1 MPFTNGEGN
10 MLHFDQKQFDFN
22 LQFEILFFSIIP
34 SILFIPSSLWRTL
47 AGIRRPVV
55 VNAPVLQFIKIGT
68 IVIYAGL
75 ELALLILA
83 AVGSFHISRM
93 FIASSVLQLL
103 SALFMLTVSMVDH
116 SRSPRPSMLLNSY
129 LFLTLLLD
137 IARARTL
144 FLSSDYISEVA
155 YSNLFCASVGLKTA
169 ILVLEA
175 CQKAKWVVWD
185 ATKHS
190 PEETSGIFSLGIFFW
205 LNKLFLAGYKHT
217 FTIESLYPLDS
228 TFDAQALHEEFAR
241 KMDYTKLKGDKFGLL
256 KVLVRTLWV
265 QLLLPIPPRAALI
278 AFYICQPLF
287 IESLVT
293 YLSQS
298 EPGPNVGYGLI
309 GAAILIYSGIAISYG
324 LYWYCHHRLRTMVRS
339 ILVTETF
346 KAATRARMGSG
357 DDNAALTLMST
368 DMERIR
374 MGLRF
379 VHETW
384 ASLIQAGL
392 AAWLLYRQLGV
403 VFVAPVGVVVVCF
416 VGLGILVNFTGDS
429 QRSWMSGVQKRVGL
443 TATVIASMKS
453 LKVSGLAGPV
463 TEYVQQLRVDEL
475 AAGARYRRI
484 MIIAAV
490 FAFMP
495 QLISPPLTFA
505 FAEKTLNASTMFTGL
520 SFLTLLTQ
528 PLSQLFQSVPELVSG
543 LACLGRIQAFLELEP
558 RRDYRQPLVEA
569 QSGGLEKTSN
579 YIAIRA
585 ASFGWKPDKF
595 VLNNIHTQIP
605 TSSLTMVVGP
615 VGSGKSTFCKAL
627 LGEIPFSQGSIA
639 MQTSPRHVGFCEQTA
654 FLWNGTIRENIVG
667 FAPFDR
673 ERYDQVIE
681 ATSLR
686 FDLATLSQGDQTNIG
701 SDGVALS
708 GGQKQ
713 RLSLARALYLPSNLL
728 VLDDVFSGLDADT
741 EEKVFQQVFGSD
753 GLLRQRGSTV
763 VLCTHSV
770 RHLPSADYIIVLGN
784 GSVEEQGTFI
794 DLSTRP
800 GYVRRLK
807 VGLKQEGE
815 DNFIADDEPGP
826 DPYQEHKDQAEAD
839 KKLQHE
845 ITVNSTQS
853 STPVT
858 PGVAAA
864 RQVGDATVYKLYL
877 KSMGWFVA
885 ACSLFFAALWGLFTN
900 YPTIWLTYWSDA
912 TDSVH
917 PAHSH
922 SYYAGIYA
930 LLQVCAIL
938 ALLLLG
944 VTLFIISVKKA
955 GANLHQQALRTLIR
969 APLAF
974 FTNTDTGVVTNL
986 FSQDLNLID
995 TELPEATLN
1004 TLFCVFQSIG
1014 QAAVMLTSSVY
1025 LAISYPILGAL
1036 LYFVQKYYLR
1046 TSRQLRLLDLEA
1058 KSPLYTH
1065 FLDTLKGIATL
1076 RAFGFVS
1083 EDIHKNARLVDSS
1096 QRAAYLLL
1104 MIQEWL
1110 NLVLNLVVMVI
1121 AAVLTTLAVRL
1132 HSNSA
1137 FAGASM
1143 YSLMTFGESLSG
1155 IVIYYT
1161 RLETSIGAIARL
1173 KTFNE
1178 TVKPEDRDGPGEED
1192 IVPDTNWPDRGLVE
1206 LRGVSAQYKSTTH
1219 SVSESDSESNS
1230 NYMATTSGAT
1240 TTEPQTLALRNIT
1253 LTISPGE
1260 KVAICGRTGSGK
1272 SSFLALLL
1280 KLLDPLPSPPI
1291 DHESSSLN
1299 DDQGRQSAPV
1309 LIDELPLHRIHRAT
1323 LRQRLIAVPQD
1334 PVFLPDGS
1342 SFLANLDPTN
1352 TATPAECQQVLEAVR
1367 LWEFVQERAEGL
1379 LAPVTAGTWSAGQRQ
1394 LFSLGR
1400 AVLRAKIRQRAQS
1413 LSFPNDAG
1421 SNNAAQA
1428 GGILLLDEV
1437 SSSVD
1442 RETEQMMQE
1451 IIRAE
1456 FRAYT
1461 IIAVSHRLEMIMDFD
1476 RVVVM
1481 DRGEVVEVG
1490 NPVALKEASGTRFG
1504 KLVAAA
1510 GA

>member
-22 LQFEILFFSIIP
+22 LQFEALFFSITP

-55 VNAPVLQFIKIGT
+55 VNAPVLQFIKIGA
-68 IVIYAGL
+68 IAIYAGL
-75 ELALLILA
+75 ELALLFLT

-116 SRSPRPSMLLNSY
+116 SRSPKPSMLLNSY

-144 FLSSDYISEVA
+144 FLSSDYNSEIT

-190 PEETSGIFSLGIFFW
+190 PEETSGIFSLGVFFW
-205 LNKLFLAGYKHT
+205 LNKLFLAGNSR
-217 FTIESLYPLDS
+217 E
-228 TFDAQALHEEFAR
+228 
-241 KMDYTKLKGDKFGLL
+241 KMDYTKLKGDRFGLL

-298 EPGPNVGYGLI
+298 EPGPDVGYGLI

-324 LYWYCHHRLRTMVRS
+324 LYWYCHHRLRTM
-339 ILVTETF
+339 
-346 KAATRARMGSG
+346 
-357 DDNAALTLMST
+357 
-368 DMERIR
+368 
-374 MGLRF
+374 
-379 VHETW
+379 TW

-392 AAWLLYRQLGV
+392 AAWLLYRKLGV

-416 VGLGILVNFTGDS
+416 VGLGILINYTEDS

-463 TEYVQQLRVDEL
+463 TE
-475 AAGARYRRI
+475 I

-490 FAFMP
+490 FAFIP

-505 FAEKTLNASTMFTGL
+505 FAQKTLNASTMFTGL

-558 RRDYRQPLVEA
+558 RQDYRQPLVED
-569 QSGGLEKTSN
+569 QSGGLEKNSN
-579 YIAIRA
+579 YIVIRA

-595 VLNNIHTQIP
+595 ALNNIHAQIP

-627 LGEIPFSQGSIA
+627 LGEMPFSQGSIA

-713 RLSLARALYLPSNLL
+713 RLSLARALYLPSNPL

-741 EEKVFQQVFGSD
+741 EEKVFRQVFGSD

-815 DNFIADDEPGP
+815 DNNIADDEPGP
-826 DPYQEHKDQAEAD
+826 GPYQEYKDQAEAD

-853 STPVT
+853 STPNT

-864 RQVGDATVYKLYL
+864 QQVGEATVYKLYL

-938 ALLLLG
+938 ALLLLLG

-1076 RAFGFVS
+1076 RAFGFVP

-1192 IVPDTNWPDRGLVE
+1192 IVPDTNWPNRGLVE

-1230 NYMATTSGAT
+1230 NCMATTSGAT

-1253 LTISPGE
+1253 LTISQGE

-1280 KLLDPLPSPPI
+1280 KLLDPLSSPPI

-1352 TATPAECQQVLEAVR
+1352 TATPAECQKVLEAVR

-1413 LSFPNDAG
+1413 LSFPDDAG
-1421 SNNAAQA
+1421 SNNAAQ
-1428 GGILLLDEV
+1428 GGRGILLLDEV

-1504 KLVAAA
+1504 ELVAAA

>member
-10 MLHFDQKQFDFN
+10 MLHINQEQFDFN
-22 LQFEILFFSIIP
+22 LQFESLFFSIIP
-34 SILFIPSSLWRTL
+34 SALFIPSSLWRTL
-47 AGIRRPVV
+47 AQIHKPVV
-55 VNAPVLQFIKIGT
+55 VNAPVLQFIKTGV
-68 IVIYAGL
+68 IVLYGGL

-83 AVGSFHISRM
+83 AVGSFYMSRM
-93 FIASSVLQLL
+93 FIASSVLQLI
-103 SALFMLTVSMVDH
+103 SALFMLTVSVVDH

-137 IARARTL
+137 IVRARTL
-144 FLSSDYISEVA
+144 FLSSGHGSEIV
-155 YSNLFCASVGLKTA
+155 YSSIFCASVGLKTA
-169 ILVLEA
+169 ILLLEA
-175 CQKAKWVVWD
+175 CQKARWVTWD

-190 PEETSGIFSLGIFFW
+190 PEETSGIFSLGVFFW
-205 LNKLFLAGYKHT
+205 LNKLFLTGYRHT
-217 FTIESLYPLDS
+217 FTIETLYPLDS
-228 TFDAQALHEEFAR
+228 SFDAQALHEEFAK
-241 KMDYTKLKGDKFGLL
+241 KMDYTKLKGDKFALL

-265 QLLLPIPPRAALI
+265 QLLLPIPPRVALI

-293 YLSQS
+293 YLSHS
-298 EPGPNVGYGLI
+298 EPAPNVGYGLI
-309 GAAILIYSGIAISYG
+309 GAAILIYSGIGISYA

-346 KAATRARMGSG
+346 KAATRVRLGSG
-357 DDNAALTLMST
+357 DDSAALTLMST

-384 ASLIQAGL
+384 ASMIQAGL
-392 AAWLLYRQLGV
+392 AAWMLYRQLGV
-403 VFVAPVGVVVVCF
+403 VFVAAVGVVVVCF
-416 VGLGILVNFTGDS
+416 VGLGILINFTGDS

-453 LKVSGLAGPV
+453 LKISGLAGPV
-463 TEYVQQLRVDEL
+463 AEYVQQLRVGEL

-490 FAFMP
+490 FAFIP
-495 QLISPPLTFA
+495 QLISPPLTIA
-505 FAEKTLNASTMFTGL
+505 FTQKTLNASTMFTSL

-558 RRDYRQPLVEA
+558 RQDYRQPLVEA
-569 QSGGLEKTSN
+569 QNCGMEKSSEQFNLKPTDC
-579 YIAIRA
+579 IIIRDA
-585 ASFGWKPDKF
+585 NFGWEADKF
-595 VLNNIHTQIP
+595 VLNNINTRIP
-605 TSSLTMVVGP
+605 ASSLTMVIGP

-627 LGEIPFSQGSIA
+627 LGEIPFSQGSVGTSI
-639 MQTSPRHVGFCEQTA
+639 SPRHVGFCEQTA

-667 FAPFDR
+667 FTPFDR

-713 RLSLARALYLPSNLL
+713 RLSLARALYLHSDFLI
-728 VLDDVFSGLDADT
+728 LDDVFSGLDADT
-741 EEKVFQQVFGSD
+741 EEQVFRQVFGPD
-753 GLLRQRGSTV
+753 GLLRRRGSTV

-770 RHLPSADYIIVLGN
+770 RHLPTADYIVALEN
-784 GSVEEQGTFI
+784 GRLAEQGTFAH
-794 DLSTRP
+794 LSTRG
-800 GYVRRLK
+800 GYVQRLE

-815 DNFIADDEPGP
+815 DTTADDERCPRP
-826 DPYQEHKDQAEAD
+826 EHECETGVGNTKFEPA
-839 KKLQHE
+839 
-845 ITVNSTQS
+845 ITVNSTQA
-853 STPVT
+853 STPIA
-858 PGVAAA
+858 PAVAAA
-864 RQVGDATVYKLYL
+864 RQVGDATVYKMYV

-912 TDSVH
+912 TESVH
-917 PAHSH
+917 PTHSN

-930 LLQVCAIL
+930 LLQICAII

-944 VTLFIISVKKA
+944 ITLFIVSVKKA
-955 GANLHQQALRTLIR
+955 GASLHQQALRTLIR
-969 APLAF
+969 APLSF

-1036 LYFVQKYYLR
+1036 LYCVQKYYLR

-1076 RAFGFVS
+1076 RAFGFIPD
-1083 EDIHKNARLVDSS
+1083 DIHKNARLVDSS

-1110 NLVLNLVVMVI
+1110 NLVLNLVVMVM

-1137 FAGASM
+1137 FAGASL

-1178 TVKPEDRDGPGEED
+1178 TVAPEDRDGPGEED

-1206 LRGVSAQYKSTTH
+1206 LRGVSARYKSTT
-1219 SVSESDSESNS
+1219 VSESDSESDS
-1230 NYMATTSGAT
+1230 NFVVSGVT
-1240 TTEPQTLALRNIT
+1240 KLPLALKNIT
-1253 LTISPGE
+1253 LTIHRGE

-1272 SSFLALLL
+1272 SSLLALLL
-1280 KLLDPLPSPPI
+1280 KLLDPLPST
-1291 DHESSSLN
+1291 DNNH
-1299 DDQGRQSAPV
+1299 DQEPPV
-1309 LIDELPLHRIHRAT
+1309 LIDNIPLHRIHRAT

-1342 SFLANLDPTN
+1342 SFRANLDPTN
-1352 TATPAECQQVLEAVR
+1352 TATPAECQRVLEAVR
-1367 LWEFVQERAEGL
+1367 LWGFVQERAEGL
-1379 LAPVTAGTWSAGQRQ
+1379 HAPVTAGTLSAGQRQ

-1400 AVLRAKIRQRAQS
+1400 AVLRARIRLRS
-1413 LSFPNDAG
+1413 TSSPPEDG
-1421 SNNAAQA
+1421 SNNQDQ

-1442 RETEQMMQE
+1442 RETERMMQM

-1456 FRAYT
+1456 FRHYT

-1490 NPVALKEASGTRFG
+1490 NPAALKGRAGSRFG
-1504 KLVAAA
+1504 ELVAAA
-1510 GA
+1510 SA

>member
-1 MPFTNGEGN
+1 MPFTTGEGN
-10 MLHFDQKQFDFN
+10 MLHLNREQFDFN
-22 LQFEILFFSIIP
+22 LQFESLFFSIIP
-34 SILFIPSSLWRTL
+34 SVLFITSSLWRTL
-47 AGIRRPVV
+47 SRIRKPVV
-55 VNAPVLQFIKIGT
+55 VNAPVFQFIKTGA
-68 IVIYAGL
+68 IVIYAGF
-75 ELALLILA
+75 ETTLLILT
-83 AVGSFHISRM
+83 AVGSFPISRM
-93 FIASSVLQLL
+93 LIASSVLQLV
-103 SALFMLTVSMVDH
+103 SALFMLTVSVVDH

-144 FLSSDYISEVA
+144 FLSSDRDSEIV
-155 YSNLFCASVGLKTA
+155 YSSIFCVSVGLKTA
-169 ILVLEA
+169 ILLLEA
-175 CQKAKWVVWD
+175 WQKARWVKWD

-190 PEETSGIFSLGIFFW
+190 PEETSGIFSLGVFFW
-205 LNKLFLAGYKHT
+205 LNKLFLAGYRHT
-217 FTIESLYPLDS
+217 FTIQNLYPLDS
-228 TFDAQALHEEFAR
+228 TFDAQALHEKFA
-241 KMDYTKLKGDKFGLL
+241 KKIDYTKLKGDQFGLP
-256 KVLVRTLWV
+256 KVLVRILWV
-265 QLLLPIPPRAALI
+265 HLLLPIPPRVALI
-278 AFYICQPLF
+278 AIYICQPLF
-287 IESLVT
+287 IESLIT
-293 YLSQS
+293 YLSRS
-298 EPGPNVGYGLI
+298 KSDPNVGYGLI
-309 GAAILIYSGIAISYG
+309 GAAILIYSGIGI
-324 LYWYCHHRLRTMVRS
+324 LYCHHRLRTMVRS
-339 ILVTETF
+339 ILVTEMY
-346 KAATRARMGSG
+346 KAATRGQLGSG
-357 DDNAALTLMST
+357 DDSAALTLMST

-374 MGLRF
+374 MGLCF

-384 ASLIQAGL
+384 ASMIQAGL
-392 AAWLLYRQLGV
+392 AAWMIHRQVGV
-403 VFVAPVGVVVVCF
+403 MFVAPVGVVVVCF

-429 QRSWMSGVQKRVGL
+429 QRSWMSEVQERVGL

-453 LKVSGLAGPV
+453 LEISGLAGPV
-463 TEYVQQLRVDEL
+463 AEYVQQLRVNEL

-490 FAFMP
+490 FAFIP
-495 QLISPPLTFA
+495 QLISPPLTLA
-505 FAEKTLNASTMFTGL
+505 FAQHRLNASTMFTSL

-528 PLSQLFQSVPELVSG
+528 PLLQLFQSIPELVSG
-543 LACLGRIQAFLELEP
+543 LACLGRIQAFLELKP
-558 RRDYRQPLVEA
+558 RYDYRQPLVDA
-569 QSGGLEKTSN
+569 LSCGTEKSSKQLNLQTTD
-579 YIAIRA
+579 IAIRDGN
-585 ASFGWKPDKF
+585 FGWKVDKF
-595 VLNNIHTQIP
+595 VLNNFSTRIP
-605 TSSLTMVVGP
+605 ASSLTMVIGP

-627 LGEIPFSQGSIA
+627 LGEIPFSQGSVV
-639 MQTSPRHVGFCEQTA
+639 MRTSPRHIGFCEQTA

-667 FAPFDR
+667 FTPFNR
-673 ERYDQVIE
+673 ERYEQVIE
-681 ATSLR
+681 AVSLR

-713 RLSLARALYLPSNLL
+713 RVSLARALYLPSDFL

-741 EEKVFQQVFGSD
+741 EKQVFRQVFRPD
-753 GLLRQRGSTV
+753 GLLRRRGSTV

-770 RHLPSADYIIVLGN
+770 RHLPAADYIIALDT
-784 GSVEEQGTFI
+784 GSVAEQGTFNH
-794 DLSTRP
+794 LSTHA
-800 GYVRRLK
+800 GYVRRLG
-807 VGLKQEGE
+807 VELKQE
-815 DNFIADDEPGP
+815 DKSTIADDEPDHCDEHESQTGP
-826 DPYQEHKDQAEAD
+826 G
-839 KKLQHE
+839 KKPEPAIIVDSPRL
-845 ITVNSTQS
+845 STQIA
-853 STPVT
+853 PAVT
-858 PGVAAA
+858 AA

-912 TDSVH
+912 TESVH

-930 LLQVCAIL
+930 LLQICAIL

-944 VTLFIISVKKA
+944 ITLFIVSVKKA
-955 GANLHQQALRTLIR
+955 GANLHQQALRTLIH
-969 APLAF
+969 APLSF
-974 FTNTDTGVVTNL
+974 FANTDTGVITNL

-1014 QAAVMLTSSVY
+1014 QAVVMLTSSVY
-1025 LAISYPILGAL
+1025 LVISYPILGAV
-1036 LYFVQKYYLR
+1036 LYFLQKYYLR

-1076 RAFGFVS
+1076 RAFGFIPD
-1083 EDIHKNARLVDSS
+1083 DIHKNASLVDSS

-1110 NLVLNLVVMVI
+1110 NLVLNVVVMVI
-1121 AAVLTTLAVRL
+1121 ATALTTLAVRL

-1155 IVIYYT
+1155 IVIHYT
-1161 RLETSIGAIARL
+1161 RLETSISAIARL
-1173 KTFNE
+1173 KAFNE
-1178 TVKPEDRDGPGEED
+1178 AVTPEDRDRPGEED
-1192 IVPDTNWPDRGLVE
+1192 IVPDPKWPDRGLVE
-1206 LRGVSAQYKSTTH
+1206 LRGVSAQYKSTT
-1219 SVSESDSESNS
+1219 VSQSKSASESNS
-1230 NYMATTSGAT
+1230 VVSGAT
-1240 TTEPQTLALRNIT
+1240 KTHFALKNIT
-1253 LTISPGE
+1253 LTIHPGE

-1280 KLLDPLPSPPI
+1280 KLLEPLPSSENN
-1291 DHESSSLN
+1291 H
-1299 DDQGRQSAPV
+1299 DQEPPV
-1309 LIDELPLHRIHRAT
+1309 LIDNIPLHRIHRTT
-1323 LRQRLIAVPQD
+1323 LRQRLIAVSQD

-1342 SFLANLDPTN
+1342 SFCANLDPTN

-1379 LAPVTAGTWSAGQRQ
+1379 HAPVTAGTLSAGQKQ

-1400 AVLRAKIRQRAQS
+1400 AVLRAKIRLRS
-1413 LSFPNDAG
+1413 TTSSPKEG
-1421 SNNAAQA
+1421 SDNQKQ

-1442 RETEQMMQE
+1442 RETERIVLE
-1451 IIRAE
+1451 IIQTE
-1456 FRAYT
+1456 FRHYT
-1461 IIAVSHRLEMIMDFD
+1461 VIAVSHRLEMIMGFD

-1490 NPVALKEASGTRFG
+1490 NPAVLKVEAGSRFG
-1504 KLVAAA
+1504 DLVAAA

>member
-10 MLHFDQKQFDFN
+10 LLHLNQEQFDFN
-22 LQFEILFFSIIP
+22 LQFESLFFSIIP
-34 SILFIPSSLWRTL
+34 SVLFIPSSLWRTL
-47 AGIRRPVV
+47 AQIRKPVV
-55 VNAPVLQFIKIGT
+55 VNAPVLQFIKTGAI
-68 IVIYAGL
+68 IIYAGL

-93 FIASSVLQLL
+93 LIASSTLQLI
-103 SALFMLTVSMVDH
+103 SALFMLTVSVVDH

-144 FLSSDYISEVA
+144 FLSSDSDHGSEIV
-155 YSNLFCASVGLKTA
+155 YSSIFCASVGLKTA
-169 ILVLEA
+169 ILLLEA
-175 CQKAKWVVWD
+175 CQKARWVAWD

-190 PEETSGIFSLGIFFW
+190 PEETSGIFSLGVFFW
-205 LNKLFLAGYKHT
+205 LNKLFMAGYRRT

-228 TFDAQALHEEFAR
+228 TFDAQALHEEFA
-241 KMDYTKLKGDKFGLL
+241 KKIDYAKLKGDRFGLL

-287 IESLVT
+287 IESLIT
-293 YLSQS
+293 YLSHS
-298 EPGPNVGYGLI
+298 EPDPNAGYGLI
-309 GAAILIYSGIAISYG
+309 GAAILIYSGIGISYA

-346 KAATRARMGSG
+346 KAATRVRLGSG
-357 DDNAALTLMST
+357 DDSAALTLMSI
-368 DMERIR
+368 DMEHIR

-384 ASLIQAGL
+384 ASMIQAGL
-392 AAWLLYRQLGV
+392 AAWMLYRQLGV
-403 VFVAPVGVVVVCF
+403 VFVAPMGVVVVCF

-429 QRSWMSGVQKRVGL
+429 QRSWMFGVQKRVGL

-453 LKVSGLAGPV
+453 LKISGLAGPV
-463 TEYVQQLRVDEL
+463 AEYVQQLRVDEL

-490 FAFMP
+490 FAFIP

-505 FAEKTLNASTMFTGL
+505 FTQKTLDASTMFTSL

-528 PLSQLFQSVPELVSG
+528 PLSQLFQSIPEFVSG

-558 RRDYRQPLVEA
+558 RQDYRQPLVEA
-569 QSGGLEKTSN
+569 QSCGMEKSPTQVN
-579 YIAIRA
+579 EKATDCIVIRDA
-585 ASFGWKPDKF
+585 NFGWKADKF
-595 VLNNIHTQIP
+595 VLNNINTQIP
-605 TSSLTMVVGP
+605 ASSLTMVIGP

-627 LGEIPFSQGSIA
+627 LGEIPFSQGSVVTS
-639 MQTSPRHVGFCEQTA
+639 TSPRHVGFCEQTA

-667 FAPFDR
+667 FTPFDR

-681 ATSLR
+681 ATSLS

-713 RLSLARALYLPSNLL
+713 RLSLARALYLPSDFLI
-728 VLDDVFSGLDADT
+728 LDDVFSGLDADT
-741 EEKVFQQVFGSD
+741 EEQVFRQVFGPD
-753 GLLRQRGSTV
+753 GLLRRRGSTV

-770 RHLPSADYIIVLGN
+770 RHLPTADYIIALEN
-784 GSVEEQGTFI
+784 GSVAEQGTFAH
-794 DLSTRP
+794 LSTRA
-800 GYVRRLK
+800 GYVQRLE
-807 VGLKQEGE
+807 VGLKQEG
-815 DNFIADDEPGP
+815 DDTTADDKPGP
-826 DPYQEHKDQAEAD
+826 CSKHEDQTGVG
-839 KKLQHE
+839 KKLE
-845 ITVNSTQS
+845 PAIIVNSTQS
-853 STPVT
+853 STPIA
-858 PGVAAA
+858 PAVAAA
-864 RQVGDATVYKLYL
+864 RQVGDATVYKLYI

-885 ACSLFFAALWGLFTN
+885 ACSLLFAALWGLFTN

-912 TDSVH
+912 TESVH
-917 PAHSH
+917 PAHSN

-930 LLQVCAIL
+930 LLQICAII

-944 VTLFIISVKKA
+944 ITLFIVSVKKA

-969 APLAF
+969 APLSF
-974 FTNTDTGVVTNL
+974 FTDTDTGVVTNL

-1014 QAAVMLTSSVY
+1014 QAVVMLTSSVY

-1076 RAFGFVS
+1076 RAFGFIPD
-1083 EDIHKNARLVDSS
+1083 DIHKNARLVDSS

-1110 NLVLNLVVMVI
+1110 NLVLNLVVMAI
-1121 AAVLTTLAVRL
+1121 AAVLTTLAVWL

-1137 FAGASM
+1137 FAGASL

-1178 TVKPEDRDGPGEED
+1178 TVTPEDRDGPGEED
-1192 IVPDTNWPDRGLVE
+1192 IVPDPNWPDRGLIE
-1206 LRGVSAQYKSTTH
+1206 LRGVSARYKSTT
-1219 SVSESDSESNS
+1219 VSEADSNS
-1230 NYMATTSGAT
+1230 VISGPT
-1240 TTEPQTLALRNIT
+1240 KPPLALKNIT
-1253 LTISPGE
+1253 LTIHPGE

-1280 KLLDPLPSPPI
+1280 KLLDPLPSTDNNHDPEP
-1291 DHESSSLN
+1291 
-1299 DDQGRQSAPV
+1299 PV
-1309 LIDELPLHRIHRAT
+1309 LIDNIPLHRIHRAT

-1342 SFLANLDPTN
+1342 SFRANLDPTN
-1352 TATPAECQQVLEAVR
+1352 TATPAECQRVLEAVR
-1367 LWEFVQERAEGL
+1367 LWGFVQERAEGL
-1379 LAPVTAGTWSAGQRQ
+1379 DAPVTAGTLSAGQRQ

-1400 AVLRAKIRQRAQS
+1400 AVLRAIIRLRS
-1413 LSFPNDAG
+1413 STSSSSPEEG
-1421 SNNAAQA
+1421 SDNQDQ
-1428 GGILLLDEV
+1428 GGVLLLDEV

-1442 RETEQMMQE
+1442 RETERMMQE

-1456 FRAYT
+1456 FGHYT

-1490 NPVALKEASGTRFG
+1490 NPAALKGAPGTRFG
-1504 KLVAAA
+1504 ELVAAA

>member
-10 MLHFDQKQFDFN
+10 ILHLNQEQFDFN
-22 LQFEILFFSIIP
+22 LQFESLFFSIIP
-34 SILFIPSSLWRTL
+34 SVLVIPSLLWRTM
-47 AGIRRPVV
+47 AQMRKPVV
-55 VNAPVLQFIKIGT
+55 VNAPVLQVIKTSAIG
-68 IVIYAGL
+68 IYAGL

-83 AVGSFHISRM
+83 AIGPFNISRIL
-93 FIASSVLQLL
+93 IASSVLQLI
-103 SALFMLTVSMVDH
+103 SALFMLTVSVVDH

-137 IARARTL
+137 IARVRTL
-144 FLSSDYISEVA
+144 FLSSDHGSEIV
-155 YSNLFCASVGLKTA
+155 YSSIFCASVGLKTT
-169 ILVLEA
+169 ILLLEA
-175 CQKAKWVVWD
+175 CQKTRWVTWD

-190 PEETSGIFSLGIFFW
+190 PEETSGIFSLSVFFW
-205 LNKLFLAGYKHT
+205 LNKLFFAGYRHI

-228 TFDAQALHEEFAR
+228 TFSAQAQHEEFAKR
-241 KMDYTKLKGDKFGLL
+241 MDYTKLKGDKFGLL

-293 YLSQS
+293 YLSHS
-298 EPGPNVGYGLI
+298 EPDPNVGYGLI
-309 GAAILIYSGIAISYG
+309 GAAILIYSGIGTSYA

-346 KAATRARMGSG
+346 KAATRARLGSG
-357 DDNAALTLMST
+357 DDSAALTLMST
-368 DMERIR
+368 DMERIK
-374 MGLRF
+374 MGLRC

-384 ASLIQAGL
+384 ASMIQAGL
-392 AAWLLYRQLGV
+392 AAWMLYRQLGA
-403 VFVAPVGVVVVCF
+403 VFIAPVGVVVVSF
-416 VGLGILVNFTGDS
+416 VGLGILINFTGDS

-453 LKVSGLAGPV
+453 LKISGLAGPV
-463 TEYVQQLRVDEL
+463 AEYVQQLRVDEL

-484 MIIAAV
+484 MIIAAI
-490 FAFMP
+490 FAFLP

-505 FAEKTLNASTMFTGL
+505 FAQSTLNASTMFTSL

-528 PLSQLFQSVPELVSG
+528 PLSQLFQSIPDFVSG
-543 LACLGRIQAFLELEP
+543 LACLSRIQAFLELEP
-558 RRDYRQPLVEA
+558 RQDYRQSLAET
-569 QSGGLEKTSN
+569 QSFGMEKSSKQLDLKHTDCIFIQDAN
-579 YIAIRA
+579 
-585 ASFGWKPDKF
+585 FGWKADKF
-595 VLNNIHTQIP
+595 ILNNINTRVP
-605 TSSLTMVVGP
+605 ASSLTMVIGP

-627 LGEIPFSQGSIA
+627 LGEIPFSQGSVVTS
-639 MQTSPRHVGFCEQTA
+639 TSPRHVGFCEQTA

-667 FAPFDR
+667 FTPFDR
-673 ERYDQVIE
+673 KRYDQVIE

-713 RLSLARALYLPSNLL
+713 RLSLARALYLPTDLL
-728 VLDDVFSGLDADT
+728 ILDDVLSGLDADT
-741 EEKVFQQVFGSD
+741 EEQVFRQVFGPN
-753 GLLRQRGSTV
+753 GLLRRRGSTV

-770 RHLPSADYIIVLGN
+770 RHLPTADYIIALEN
-784 GSVEEQGTFI
+784 GSIAEQGAFV
-794 DLSTRP
+794 DLSTRA
-800 GYVRRLK
+800 GYVHRLE
-807 VGLKQEGE
+807 VRLKQEGE
-815 DNFIADDEPGP
+815 DTTADDEPGAC
-826 DPYQEHKDQAEAD
+826 YEHKGQTGARKNLEPA
-839 KKLQHE
+839 
-845 ITVNSTQS
+845 ITVNSTQGP
-853 STPVT
+853 TPIA
-858 PGVAAA
+858 PAVAAA
-864 RQVGDATVYKLYL
+864 RQVGDATVYRLYL

-885 ACSLFFAALWGLFTN
+885 ACGLFFAALWGLLTN

-912 TDSVH
+912 TESVH
-917 PAHSH
+917 PAHSN

-930 LLQVCAIL
+930 LLQICAII

-944 VTLFIISVKKA
+944 ITLFIVSVKKA

-969 APLAF
+969 ATLSF

-1004 TLFCVFQSIG
+1004 TLFCASQSIG

-1036 LYFVQKYYLR
+1036 LYFVQKFYLR

-1076 RAFGFVS
+1076 RAFGFIPD
-1083 EDIHKNARLVDSS
+1083 DIHKNARLVDSS

-1137 FAGASM
+1137 FAGASL

-1178 TVKPEDRDGPGEED
+1178 TVTSEDRDGPGEED
-1192 IVPDTNWPDRGLVE
+1192 TVPDTNWPDRGLVE
-1206 LRGVSAQYKSTTH
+1206 LRSVSARYKSTT
-1219 SVSESDSESNS
+1219 VSESESLS
-1230 NYMATTSGAT
+1230 VVSGAT
-1240 TTEPQTLALRNIT
+1240 NEPPLALKNIT
-1253 LTISPGE
+1253 LTIHPGE

-1280 KLLDPLPSPPI
+1280 KLLDPLPSTVNNHNQEP
-1291 DHESSSLN
+1291 
-1299 DDQGRQSAPV
+1299 PV
-1309 LIDELPLHRIHRAT
+1309 LIDNIPLHRIHRAT

-1334 PVFLPDGS
+1334 AVFLPDGS
-1342 SFLANLDPTN
+1342 SFRANLDPTN
-1352 TATPAECQQVLEAVR
+1352 TATPAECQRVLEAVR
-1367 LWEFVQERAEGL
+1367 LWGFVQERAEGL
-1379 LAPVTAGTWSAGQRQ
+1379 HAPVTAGTLSAGQRQ

-1400 AVLRAKIRQRAQS
+1400 AVLRAMIRQRSTSPSPEEEGYDKQ
-1413 LSFPNDAG
+1413 D
-1421 SNNAAQA
+1421 Q

-1442 RETEQMMQE
+1442 RETERMMQE

-1456 FRAYT
+1456 FRHYT

-1490 NPVALKEASGTRFG
+1490 NPAALKERGAGSRFG
-1504 KLVAAA
+1504 ELVAAA

>member
-1 MPFTNGEGN
+1 MPFINREGN
-10 MLHFDQKQFDFN
+10 MLHLNQEQFDFN
-22 LQFEILFFSIIP
+22 LQFESLFFSIIP
-34 SILFIPSSLWRTL
+34 SVLFIPSSLWRTL
-47 AGIRRPVV
+47 AQIRKPVV
-55 VNAPVLQFIKIGT
+55 VNAPVLQFIKTGV
-68 IVIYAGL
+68 IVLYAGL

-83 AVGSFHISRM
+83 AVGSFHVSRM
-93 FIASSVLQLL
+93 FITSSILQLI
-103 SALFMLTVSMVDH
+103 SALFMLAVSLVDH

-129 LFLTLLLD
+129 LILTLLLD

-144 FLSSDYISEVA
+144 FLSSGPGSEII
-155 YSNLFCASVGLKTA
+155 YSSIFCASVGLKTA
-169 ILVLEA
+169 ILLLEA
-175 CQKAKWVVWD
+175 CQKARWVTWD

-190 PEETSGIFSLGIFFW
+190 PEETSGIFSLGVFFW
-205 LNKLFLAGYKHT
+205 LNKLFLAGYRHT
-217 FTIESLYPLDS
+217 FTIETLYPLDS
-228 TFDAQALHEEFAR
+228 SFDAQALHEGFAK
-241 KMDYTKLKGDKFGLL
+241 KMDYPKLKGDKFALL

-287 IESLVT
+287 IESLIT

-298 EPGPNVGYGLI
+298 EPAPNVGYGLI
-309 GAAILIYSGIAISYG
+309 GAAILIYSGIGISYA

-346 KAATRARMGSG
+346 KAATRIRLGSG
-357 DDNAALTLMST
+357 DDSAALTLMST

-384 ASLIQAGL
+384 ASMIQAGL
-392 AAWLLYRQLGV
+392 AAWMLYRQLGV
-403 VFVAPVGVVVVCF
+403 VFIAPVGVVVVCF
-416 VGLGILVNFTGDS
+416 VGLGILINFTGDS

-443 TATVIASMKS
+443 TATVITSMKS
-453 LKVSGLAGPV
+453 LKISSLAGPV
-463 TEYVQQLRVDEL
+463 AKYVQQLRVDEL

-490 FAFMP
+490 FAFIP

-505 FAEKTLNASTMFTGL
+505 FTQKMLNASTMFTSL

-558 RRDYRQPLVEA
+558 HQDYRQPLVEA
-569 QSGGLEKTSN
+569 QSCSMEKSSEQFNLKPTD
-579 YIAIRA
+579 YIIIRDA
-585 ASFGWKPDKF
+585 NFGWEADKF
-595 VLNNIHTQIP
+595 VLNTINTQIP
-605 TSSLTMVVGP
+605 ASSLTMVIGP
-615 VGSGKSTFCKAL
+615 IGSGKSTFCKAL
-627 LGEIPFSQGSIA
+627 LGEIPFSQGSVR
-639 MQTSPRHVGFCEQTA
+639 MSTSPRHVGFCEQTA
-654 FLWNGTIRENIVG
+654 FLWNGTIRENIIG
-667 FAPFDR
+667 FTPFNR

-686 FDLATLSQGDQTNIG
+686 FDLAHLAQGDQTNIG

-713 RLSLARALYLPSNLL
+713 RLSLARALYLPSDFLI
-728 VLDDVFSGLDADT
+728 LDDVFSGLDADT
-741 EEKVFQQVFGSD
+741 EEQVFRQVFGPD
-753 GLLRQRGSTV
+753 GLLRRRGSTV

-770 RHLPSADYIIVLGN
+770 RHLPTADYIIALEN
-784 GSVEEQGTFI
+784 GRLAEQGTFAY
-794 DLSTRP
+794 LSTHA
-800 GYVRRLK
+800 GYVQRLE

-815 DNFIADDEPGP
+815 DTTTNNEPGP
-826 DPYQEHKDQAEAD
+826 RPEHECQTGAGNT
-839 KKLQHE
+839 KLE
-845 ITVNSTQS
+845 PAITVNRTQS
-853 STPVT
+853 STPIA
-858 PGVAAA
+858 PAVAAA
-864 RQVGDATVYKLYL
+864 RQVGDATVYKLYV

-912 TDSVH
+912 TESVH
-917 PAHSH
+917 PVHSK
-922 SYYAGIYA
+922 SYYTGIYA
-930 LLQVCAIL
+930 LLQICAIIT
-938 ALLLLG
+938 LLLLG
-944 VTLFIISVKKA
+944 ITLFIISVKKA
-955 GANLHQQALRTLIR
+955 GASLHQQALHTLIC
-969 APLAF
+969 APLSF

-1025 LAISYPILGAL
+1025 LAISYPILGVL

-1076 RAFGFVS
+1076 RAFGFIPD
-1083 EDIHKNARLVDSS
+1083 DIHKNARLVDSS

-1110 NLVLNLVVMVI
+1110 NLLLNLVVMVM

-1137 FAGASM
+1137 FAGASL

-1178 TVKPEDRDGPGEED
+1178 TVTPEDRDGPGEED
-1192 IVPDTNWPDRGLVE
+1192 IVPDINWPDRGLVE
-1206 LRGVSAQYKSTTH
+1206 LRGVSAQYKSTTMA
-1219 SVSESDSESNS
+1219 ESDSESDSNS
-1230 NYMATTSGAT
+1230 VVSGIT
-1240 TTEPQTLALRNIT
+1240 KPPLALKNIT
-1253 LTISPGE
+1253 LTIHPGE

-1272 SSFLALLL
+1272 SSLLALLL
-1280 KLLDPLPSPPI
+1280 KLLDPLPSTDN
-1291 DHESSSLN
+1291 DH
-1299 DDQGRQSAPV
+1299 DQEPLV
-1309 LIDELPLHRIHRAT
+1309 LIDNIPLHRIHRAT

-1342 SFLANLDPTN
+1342 SFRANLDPTN
-1352 TATPAECQQVLEAVR
+1352 TATLAECQRVLEAVQ
-1367 LWEFVQERAEGL
+1367 LWGFVQERAEGL
-1379 LAPVTAGTWSAGQRQ
+1379 HAPITAGTLSAGQRQ

-1400 AVLRAKIRQRAQS
+1400 AVLRARIRLRS
-1413 LSFPNDAG
+1413 TSSPPEEG
-1421 SNNAAQA
+1421 SDNQDQ

-1442 RETEQMMQE
+1442 RETERMMQV

-1456 FRAYT
+1456 FRHYT

-1490 NPVALKEASGTRFG
+1490 NPAALKGRAGSRFG
-1504 KLVAAA
+1504 ELVAVA
-1510 GA
+1510 GS

>member
-10 MLHFDQKQFDFN
+10 MLHLNQEQFDFN
-22 LQFEILFFSIIP
+22 LQFESLFFSIIP
-34 SILFIPSSLWRTL
+34 SVLFIPSSLWRTL
-47 AGIRRPVV
+47 VQIRKPVV
-55 VNAPVLQFIKIGT
+55 VNAPVLQFIKTGA
-68 IVIYAGL
+68 IVLYAGL

-93 FIASSVLQLL
+93 FIASSVLQLI
-103 SALFMLTVSMVDH
+103 SALFMLTVSVVDH

-129 LFLTLLLD
+129 LFLTLLFD

-144 FLSSDYISEVA
+144 FLSSDSDHGSEIV
-155 YSNLFCASVGLKTA
+155 YSSIFCASVGLKTT
-169 ILVLEA
+169 ILFLEA
-175 CQKAKWVVWD
+175 CQKARWVTWD

-190 PEETSGIFSLGIFFW
+190 PEETSGIFSLGAFFW
-205 LNKLFLAGYKHT
+205 LNKLFLAGYRHT

-228 TFDAQALHEEFAR
+228 TFDAQALHEEFAK

-265 QLLLPIPPRAALI
+265 QLLLPIPLRAALI

-293 YLSQS
+293 YLSHS
-298 EPGPNVGYGLI
+298 EPDPNVGYGLI
-309 GAAILIYSGIAISYG
+309 GAAILIYSGIGISYA

-346 KAATRARMGSG
+346 KAATRVRLGSG
-357 DDNAALTLMST
+357 DDSAALTLMST

-384 ASLIQAGL
+384 ASMIQAGL
-392 AAWLLYRQLGV
+392 AAWMLHRQLGV
-403 VFVAPVGVVVVCF
+403 VFVAPVGVVLVCF
-416 VGLGILVNFTGDS
+416 VGLGILINFTGDS
-429 QRSWMSGVQKRVGL
+429 QRSWMSAVQKRVGL

-453 LKVSGLAGPV
+453 LKISGLAGPV
-463 TEYVQQLRVDEL
+463 AEYVQRLRVDEL

-490 FAFMP
+490 FAYIP

-505 FAEKTLNASTMFTGL
+505 FAQKTLNASTMFTSL
-520 SFLTLLTQ
+520 SFLTLVTA
-528 PLSQLFQSVPELVSG
+528 PLSQLFQSIPELVSG
-543 LACLGRIQAFLELEP
+543 LACLGRIQVFLEMEP
-558 RRDYRQPLVEA
+558 RQDYRQPLVEA
-569 QSGGLEKTSN
+569 QSCGMEKSSKQLNLKPTDC
-579 YIAIRA
+579 IVIRDA
-585 ASFGWKPDKF
+585 NFGWKADKF
-595 VLNNIHTQIP
+595 VLNNINTQIP
-605 TSSLTMVVGP
+605 ASSLTMVISP

-627 LGEIPFSQGSIA
+627 LGEIPFSQGSVV
-639 MQTSPRHVGFCEQTA
+639 TSTPARRVGFCEQTA

-667 FAPFDR
+667 FTPFDR

-686 FDLATLSQGDQTNIG
+686 FDLATLPQGDQTNIG

-713 RLSLARALYLPSNLL
+713 RLSLARALYLPSDFLI
-728 VLDDVFSGLDADT
+728 LDDVFSGLDADT
-741 EEKVFQQVFGSD
+741 EEQVFRQVFGPD
-753 GLLRQRGSTV
+753 GLLRRRGSTV

-770 RHLPSADYIIVLGN
+770 RHLPTADYIIALEN
-784 GSVEEQGTFI
+784 GSVAEQGTFVH
-794 DLSTRP
+794 LSTRA
-800 GYVRRLK
+800 GYVQRLE
-807 VGLKQEGE
+807 VGLKQEDE
-815 DNFIADDEPGP
+815 DTTADDEPGP
-826 DPYQEHKDQAEAD
+826 CPEHEGQTGAGN
-839 KKLQHE
+839 KKLE
-845 ITVNSTQS
+845 PAITVNSTQS
-853 STPVT
+853 STPIA
-858 PGVAAA
+858 PAVAAA
-864 RQVGDATVYKLYL
+864 RQVGDATVYKLYI

-885 ACSLFFAALWGLFTN
+885 ACGVFFAALWGLFTN

-912 TDSVH
+912 TESVH
-917 PAHSH
+917 PAHSN

-930 LLQVCAIL
+930 LLQICAII

-944 VTLFIISVKKA
+944 ITLFIVSVKKA

-969 APLAF
+969 APLSF

-1014 QAAVMLTSSVY
+1014 QAVVMLTSSVY

-1065 FLDTLKGIATL
+1065 FLNTLKGIATL
-1076 RAFGFVS
+1076 RAFGFIPD
-1083 EDIHKNARLVDSS
+1083 DIHKNARLVDSS

-1110 NLVLNLVVMVI
+1110 NLVLNLVVMVM

-1137 FAGASM
+1137 FAGASL
-1143 YSLMTFGESLSG
+1143 YSLMTFGDSLSG

-1178 TVKPEDRDGPGEED
+1178 TVTPEDRDGPGEED

-1206 LRGVSAQYKSTTH
+1206 LHGVSARYKLTT
-1219 SVSESDSESNS
+1219 VSESDSESNS
-1230 NYMATTSGAT
+1230 NSVVSGVT
-1240 TTEPQTLALRNIT
+1240 KPPLALKNIT
-1253 LTISPGE
+1253 LTIHPGE

-1280 KLLDPLPSPPI
+1280 KLLDPLPST
-1291 DHESSSLN
+1291 DNNH
-1299 DDQGRQSAPV
+1299 DQEPPV
-1309 LIDELPLHRIHRAT
+1309 LIDNIPLHRIHRAT

-1342 SFLANLDPTN
+1342 SFRANLDPTN
-1352 TATPAECQQVLEAVR
+1352 TATPAECQRVLEAVR
-1367 LWEFVQERAEGL
+1367 LWGFVQERAGVL
-1379 LAPVTAGTWSAGQRQ
+1379 HAPVTAGTLSAGQRQ

-1400 AVLRAKIRQRAQS
+1400 AVLRAMFRLRS
-1413 LSFPNDAG
+1413 TSPSPEEGG
-1421 SNNAAQA
+1421 SDNQDQ

-1442 RETEQMMQE
+1442 RESERMMQE

-1456 FRAYT
+1456 FRHYT

-1490 NPVALKEASGTRFG
+1490 SPAALKGTPGSRFG
-1504 KLVAAA
+1504 ESVAAA
-1510 GA
+1510 GV

>member
-1 MPFTNGEGN
+1 MPFANGEGN
-10 MLHFDQKQFDFN
+10 ILHLNQKQFDFN
-22 LQFEILFFSIIP
+22 LQFESLFFSIIP
-34 SILFIPSSLWRTL
+34 SVLFISSSLWRT
-47 AGIRRPVV
+47 AARIRKPVV
-55 VNAPVLQFIKIGT
+55 VNAPILQSIKTGA
-68 IVIYAGL
+68 IVVYSGL

-83 AVGSFHISRM
+83 AVGSFQSSCLL
-93 FIASSVLQLL
+93 IASSVLQLL
-103 SALFMLTVSMVDH
+103 SALFMLTVSVVDH

-129 LFLTLLLD
+129 LLLTLLLD

-144 FLSSDYISEVA
+144 YLSSDRGSELT
-155 YSNLFCASVGLKTA
+155 YSSLFCASVGLKTA
-169 ILVLEA
+169 ILILEA
-175 CQKAKWVVWD
+175 FQKARWVSWD

-190 PEETSGIFSLGIFFW
+190 PEETSGIFSLGVFFW
-205 LNKLFLAGYKHT
+205 LNKLFWAGYTHT

-228 TFDAQALHEEFAR
+228 TFDAQALHEKFAT
-241 KMDYTKLKGDKFGLL
+241 KMDYAKLKGDKFGLL
-256 KVLVRTLWV
+256 KVLLRTLWV

-278 AFYICQPLF
+278 VFYICQPLF
-287 IESLVT
+287 IGSLIT
-293 YLSQS
+293 YLSHS
-298 EPGPNVGYGLI
+298 EPDPNVGYGLI
-309 GAAILIYSGIAISYG
+309 GAAVLVYSGIAVSYA

-339 ILVTETF
+339 ILVTEMF
-346 KAATRARMGSG
+346 HAATRARLGSS

-374 MGLRF
+374 MGLRS

-392 AAWLLYRQLGV
+392 AAWMLYRQLGV
-403 VFVAPVGVVVVCF
+403 VFIACVGVVVVCF
-416 VGLGILVNFTGDS
+416 VGLGILINFTGDS

-443 TATVIASMKS
+443 TATVIASMKA
-453 LKVSGLAGPV
+453 LKISGLTGPV
-463 TEYVQQLRVDEL
+463 AEYVQQLRVDEL

-484 MIIAAV
+484 MIIAAI

-505 FAEKTLNASTMFTGL
+505 FTRTTLNASTMFTSL

-528 PLSQLFQSVPELVSG
+528 PLSQLFQSIPELVSG

-558 RRDYRQPLVEA
+558 RKDYRQPLIETHIG
-569 QSGGLEKTSN
+569 SMENSSN
-579 YIAIRA
+579 CIVIRDA
-585 ASFGWKPDKF
+585 NFGWKADKF
-595 VLNNIHTQIP
+595 VLNSISTQIP
-605 TSSLTMVVGP
+605 ASSLTMIVGP

-627 LGEIPFSQGSIA
+627 LGEIPFSQGSVV
-639 MQTSPRHVGFCEQTA
+639 TGSFPRHVGFCEQTA
-654 FLWNGTIRENIVG
+654 FLWNGTIQDNIVG
-667 FAPFDR
+667 FTPFDR
-673 ERYDQVIE
+673 ERYNQVME
-681 ATSLR
+681 ATCLR

-708 GGQKQ
+708 GGQRQ
-713 RLSLARALYLPSNLL
+713 RLSLARALYLPSDLL
-728 VLDDVFSGLDADT
+728 ILDDVFSGLDADT
-741 EEKVFQQVFGSD
+741 EEQVFRQVFGPD
-753 GLLRQRGSTV
+753 GLLRRRGSTV

-770 RHLPSADYIIVLGN
+770 RHLPAADYIIALEDGGVA
-784 GSVEEQGTFI
+784 EQGTFS
-794 DLSTRP
+794 DLSSRA
-800 GYVRRLK
+800 GYVQHLE

-815 DNFIADDEPGP
+815 DITAADDKPGPGPEHKGQTVDGKKLEPG
-826 DPYQEHKDQAEAD
+826 
-839 KKLQHE
+839 
-845 ITVNSTQS
+845 ITVHSTQI
-853 STPVT
+853 STSGCPAAVT
-858 PGVAAA
+858 A
-864 RQVGDATVYKLYL
+864 RQVGDATVYKLYII
-877 KSMGWFVA
+877 SMGWFVA

-900 YPTIWLTYWSDA
+900 YPTIWLTYWTDA
-912 TDSVH
+912 TKSIY
-917 PAHSH
+917 PAHSS

-930 LLQVCAIL
+930 VLQICAII

-944 VTLFIISVKKA
+944 ITLFIVSVKKA
-955 GANLHQQALRTLIR
+955 GANFHQQALRTLMR

-1014 QAAVMLTSSVY
+1014 QAAVMLTSSGY

-1076 RAFGFVS
+1076 RAFGFIP

-1137 FAGASM
+1137 FAGASL

-1178 TVKPEDRDGPGEED
+1178 TVKPEDRDGAGQED
-1192 IVPDTNWPDRGLVE
+1192 IVPATNWPDRGLIE
-1206 LRGVSAQYKSTTH
+1206 LRGVSARYQSTT
-1219 SVSESDSESNS
+1219 VAEVDSES
-1230 NYMATTSGAT
+1230 TR
-1240 TTEPQTLALRNIT
+1240 PPLALALKNVT
-1253 LTISPGE
+1253 LTIHPGE

-1280 KLLDPLPSPPI
+1280 KLLDPLPPSPNTNGNDHDHQEEPLVII
-1291 DHESSSLN
+1291 DN
-1299 DDQGRQSAPV
+1299 
-1309 LIDELPLHRIHRAT
+1309 LPLHRIHRAT

-1342 SFLANLDPTN
+1342 SFRANLDPTN

-1367 LWEFVQERAEGL
+1367 LWDFVQEHTEKGL
-1379 LAPVTAGTWSAGQRQ
+1379 YAGTMSAGQRQ

-1400 AVLRAKIRQRAQS
+1400 AVLRARLRQRLTPS
-1413 LSFPNDAG
+1413 SSPDEDCTNEDH
-1421 SNNAAQA
+1421 

-1442 RETEQMMQE
+1442 RQTERLMQE
-1451 IIRAE
+1451 IIRTE

-1461 IIAVSHRLEMIMDFD
+1461 VIAVSHRLEMIMDFD

-1490 NPVALKEASGTRFG
+1490 NPVALKERGGESRFG
-1504 KLVAAA
+1504 ELAVAA